1 MIYRLYL
8 GISEGE
14 RIPVSI
20 TKVIATWRIVRMGDY
35 RQVGY
40 CNLQLTVSI
49 IWLPGSN
56 PRNMSG

>member
-1 MIYRLYL
+1 
-8 GISEGE
+8 
-14 RIPVSI
+14 
-20 TKVIATWRIVRMGDY
+20 MGDY